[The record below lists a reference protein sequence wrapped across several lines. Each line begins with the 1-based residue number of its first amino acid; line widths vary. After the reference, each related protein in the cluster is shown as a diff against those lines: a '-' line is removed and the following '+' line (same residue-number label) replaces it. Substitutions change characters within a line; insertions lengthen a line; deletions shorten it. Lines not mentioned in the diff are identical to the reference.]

1 MRQLNNIQ
9 NIIFLLGAVLMV
21 IGTGC
26 VVFGIFIHSMSIVFC
41 IGAISFALM
50 QMSQTY
56 NGNNNT
62 INRLRHLMVIGDICF
77 IISGLLMIENVYHL
91 IFPFMATT
99 IDGYNNYVKYIHN
112 NWVVLL
118 LIGAVFEI
126 YTTNR
131 ISHELKKEEEMKKN
145 HNS

>member
-1 MRQLNNIQ
+1 
-9 NIIFLLGAVLMV
+9 MV

-26 VVFGIFIHSMSIVFC
+26 VVFGLYIHSMAIVFC

-56 NGNNNT
+56 EGNNST
-62 INRLRHLMVIGDICF
+62 IKRLRQLMVIGDICF
-77 IISGLLMIENVYHL
+77 ILSGLLMIENAYHL
-91 IFPFMATT
+91 LFPLMATS
-99 IDGYNNYVKYIHN
+99 IDGYNNYIKYIHN

-126 YTTNR
+126 YTTHR
-131 ISHELKKEEEMKKN
+131 LSHELKKEEEMPKN